1 MKELKDYLNEYLT
14 YIRSEKNFSPHTVL
28 AYKKDLLSFLDF
40 LQSELKVK
48 ITPDFIPRNNIKN
61 FLIHLSQESFDP
73 SSIERKLSTLRS
85 FFNFL
90 QKKLK
95 IKSNPTLSLKGP
107 KRKRRLPLILSQDQ
121 MKNILEPH
129 IYEGKAAGLR
139 DRAII
144 ELLYNTG
151 IRLSEISFL
160 RREDIDFQT
169 GEIRVLGKGN
179 KERIVPLGENAS
191 KTLVEYLDSKNK
203 VSSLK
208 NKETDYLF
216 VNKYGERLSRRGIAR
231 IVKKYGAEVT
241 EDQKTRPHIL
251 RHSFAT
257 HLLDEGANL
266 LAVKEMLGHESLST
280 TQIYTH
286 VSMDRLKKVYK
297 KAHPRSGYKA

>member
-1 MKELKDYLNEYLT
+1 MKELKDYMDEYLT
-14 YIRSEKNFSPHTVL
+14 YMRAEKNFSPHTVL

-48 ITPDFIPRNNIKN
+48 ITPDFIHRNNIKN

-73 SSIERKLSTLRS
+73 SSIKRKLSTLRS

-95 IKSNPTLSLKGP
+95 IKSNPALSLKGP
-107 KRKRRLPLILSQDQ
+107 KRKRRLPLILSQAQ

-129 IYEGKAAGLR
+129 LYEEKVAGLR

-151 IRLSEISFL
+151 IRLSEISSL
-160 RREDIDFQT
+160 RREDVDFKT

-191 KTLVEYLDSKNK
+191 KTLVEYLDSKDK

-208 NKETDYLF
+208 NKETDFLF
-216 VNKYGERLSRRGIAR
+216 LNKYRKRLSRRGIAR

>member
-14 YIRSEKNFSPHTVL
+14 YIRAEKNFSPHTVL

-90 QKKLK
+90 QKKQK
-95 IKSNPTLSLKGP
+95 IKSNPALSLKGP

-129 IYEGKAAGLR
+129 IYEGKVAGLR

-151 IRLSEISFL
+151 IRLSEISSL
-160 RREDIDFQT
+160 GREDIDFQT

-191 KTLVEYLDSKNK
+191 KTLVEYLDSKDK
-203 VSSLK
+203 VCKSN
-208 NKETDYLF
+208 NKENDYLF
-216 VNKYGERLSRRGIAR
+216 INKYKERLSRRGIAR
-231 IVKKYGAEVT
+231 IVKKYGAKVT
-241 EDQKTRPHIL
+241 EDEKTRPHIL

-297 KAHPRSGYKA
+297 KAHPRAE

>member
-14 YIRSEKNFSPHTVL
+14 YIRAEKNFSPHTVL

-48 ITPDFIPRNNIKN
+48 ITPDFIPRNNIKY

-90 QKKLK
+90 QKKQK
-95 IKSNPTLSLKGP
+95 IKSNPALSLKGP

-151 IRLSEISFL
+151 IRLSEISSL
-160 RREDIDFQT
+160 GREDIDFQT

-191 KTLVEYLDSKNK
+191 KTLVEYLDSKDK

-216 VNKYGERLSRRGIAR
+216 VNKYRERLSRRGIAR
-231 IVKKYGAEVT
+231 IVKKYGAKVT

>member
-1 MKELKDYLNEYLT
+1 MKELKDYIDEYLT
-14 YIRSEKNFSPHTVL
+14 YIRAEKNFSPHTVL
-28 AYKKDLLSFLDF
+28 AYKKDLNSFLDF

-48 ITPDFIPRNNIKN
+48 ITPDFIHRNNIKN

-107 KRKRRLPLILSQDQ
+107 KRKRRLPLILSQAQ
-121 MKNILEPH
+121 MENILEPH
-129 IYEGKAAGLR
+129 LYEEKVAGWR

-151 IRLSEISFL
+151 IRLSEISSL
-160 RREDIDFQT
+160 SREDIDFQT

-191 KTLVEYLDSKNK
+191 KTIVEYLDSKDK

>member
-1 MKELKDYLNEYLT
+1 MKELRDYINKYLT
-14 YIRSEKNFSPHTVL
+14 YIRAEKNFSPHTVL
-28 AYKKDLLSFLDF
+28 AYKKDLLSFLEF
-40 LQSELKVK
+40 LLSELKVK
-48 ITPDFIPRNNIKN
+48 ITPDFIHRNNIKN

-95 IKSNPTLSLKGP
+95 IKSNPALSLKGP
-107 KRKRRLPLILSQDQ
+107 KRKRRLPLILSQAQ
-121 MKNILEPH
+121 MENILEPH
-129 IYEGKAAGLR
+129 LYQEKGAGLR

-144 ELLYNTG
+144 EILYNTG
-151 IRLSEISFL
+151 IRLSEISSL
-160 RREDIDFQT
+160 RIEDVDFQT

-191 KTLVEYLDSKNK
+191 RTLVEYLDSKDK
-203 VSSLK
+203 VGKS
-208 NKETDYLF
+208 NNQENDYLF
-216 VNKYGERLSRRGIAR
+216 INKYKERLSRRGIAR
-231 IVKKYGAEVT
+231 IVKKYGAKVT
-241 EDQKTRPHIL
+241 EDEKTRPHIL

-297 KAHPRSGYKA
+297 KAHPRAE

>member
-14 YIRSEKNFSPHTVL
+14 YIRAEKNFSPHTVL

-48 ITPDFIPRNNIKN
+48 ITPDFIHRNNIKN

-95 IKSNPTLSLKGP
+95 IKSNPALSLKGP

-129 IYEGKAAGLR
+129 LYEEKAAGWR

>member
-1 MKELKDYLNEYLT
+1 MKELKDYMDEYLT
-14 YIRSEKNFSPHTVL
+14 YMRAEKNFSPHTVL

-48 ITPDFIPRNNIKN
+48 ITPDFIHRNNIKN

-95 IKSNPTLSLKGP
+95 IKSNPALSLKGP

-129 IYEGKAAGLR
+129 LYQEKVAGLR

-151 IRLSEISFL
+151 IRLSEISSL
-160 RREDIDFQT
+160 RREDVDFKT

-191 KTLVEYLDSKNK
+191 KTLVEYLDSKDK

-208 NKETDYLF
+208 NKETDFLF
-216 VNKYGERLSRRGIAR
+216 LNKYGERLSRRGIAR

>member
-14 YIRSEKNFSPHTVL
+14 YIRAEKNFSPHTVL
-28 AYKKDLLSFLDF
+28 AYKKDLLSFLEF

-48 ITPDFIPRNNIKN
+48 ITPDFIHRNNIKN

-95 IKSNPTLSLKGP
+95 IKSNPALSLKGP

-129 IYEGKAAGLR
+129 LYEEKAAGWR

-160 RREDIDFQT
+160 RREEIDFQT

-191 KTLVEYLDSKNK
+191 KTLVEYLDSKDK

-208 NKETDYLF
+208 NKETGYLF

>member
-1 MKELKDYLNEYLT
+1 MKELKDYIDEYLT
-14 YIRSEKNFSPHTVL
+14 YIRAEKNFSPHTVL
-28 AYKKDLLSFLDF
+28 AYKKDLNSFLDF

-48 ITPDFIPRNNIKN
+48 ITPDFIHRNNIKN

-73 SSIERKLSTLRS
+73 SSIERKLSALRS

-107 KRKRRLPLILSQDQ
+107 KRKRRLPLILSQAQ

-129 IYEGKAAGLR
+129 LYEEKVAGWR

-151 IRLSEISFL
+151 IRLSEISSL
-160 RREDIDFQT
+160 SKEDVDFKT

-191 KTLVEYLDSKNK
+191 KTLVEYLDSKDK

-208 NKETDYLF
+208 NKETDFLF
-216 VNKYGERLSRRGIAR
+216 LNKYGERLSRRGIAR
-231 IVKKYGAEVT
+231 IVKKYGAKVT
-241 EDQKTRPHIL
+241 EDQKTEPHIL

>member
-1 MKELKDYLNEYLT
+1 MKELKDYIDEYLT
-14 YIRSEKNFSPHTVL
+14 YIRAEKNFSPHTVL
-28 AYKKDLLSFLDF
+28 AYKKDLNSFLDF

-48 ITPDFIPRNNIKN
+48 IIPDFIHRNNIKN

-107 KRKRRLPLILSQDQ
+107 KRKRRLPLILSQAQ

-129 IYEGKAAGLR
+129 LYEEKVAGLR

-151 IRLSEISFL
+151 IRLSEISSL
-160 RREDIDFQT
+160 NREDIDFQT

-191 KTLVEYLDSKNK
+191 KTIVEYLDSKDK